1 MPRAQIAPRNWG
13 SMTIYQFLMIPV
25 DWLSVN
31 ALPLLGA
38 IAIVVAGW
46 YLARL
51 AARTITR
58 LLPLAYGID
67 KNFAPL
73 LSQAARYAIII
84 FAVVT
89 ALSLLGVSNTSILAV
104 LGAGGLAIALAL
116 QNTLANIAAGI
127 MLIWL
132 RPIAIGE
139 FIQGD
144 GVAGVVVEIGLFG
157 TRLRSSSG
165 LYVFTPNQKLWASAI
180 TNHSREPRRRID
192 VNVSVP
198 DSIDIG
204 KSRRILL
211 RIANSDKRV
220 LADPTPNVHVESFSG
235 AAVNLQLR
243 AWVATPD
250 YLETLYALTEEAK
263 IALNRELTG
272 SKEDKAG
279 ITVTPDPANPSPET
293 QAGT

>member
-1 MPRAQIAPRNWG
+1 
-13 SMTIYQFLMIPV
+13 MTFPDFLTAALA
-25 DWLSVN
+25 WLGAN
-31 ALPLLGA
+31 ALSLLA
-38 IAIVVAGW
+38 AAAVFVTGW
-46 YLARL
+46 FLARL
-51 AARTITR
+51 AASAIKR

-67 KNFAPL
+67 RNFAPL
-73 LSQAARYAIII
+73 LSQVARYGIII
-84 FAVVT
+84 LAGVT
-89 ALSLLGVSNTSILAV
+89 ALNLLGVSNASILTV
-104 LGAGGLAIALAL
+104 LGAAGLAVALAL
-116 QNTLANIAAGI
+116 QGTLANIAAGI

-165 LYVFTPNQKLWASAI
+165 LYIFTPNQKLWASAI

-198 DSIDIG
+198 DNIDIA
-204 KSRRILL
+204 KSRKILL
-211 RIANSDKRV
+211 RIANGDKRV
-220 LADPTPNVHVESFSG
+220 LADPAPSVHVESFSG
-235 AAVNLQLR
+235 AAVNMQLR

-272 SKEDKAG
+272 TKADKAG

-293 QAGT
+293 QAGS

>member
-1 MPRAQIAPRNWG
+1 MHMPDFLILAGNWLLDNGG
-13 SMTIYQFLMIPV
+13 S
-25 DWLSVN
+25 
-31 ALPLLGA
+31 LLA
-38 IAIVVAGW
+38 AIVVLVVGW
-46 YLARL
+46 YVARV
-51 AARTITR
+51 AARAIKR
-58 LLPLAYGID
+58 FLPLAYGVD

-89 ALSLLGVSNTSILAV
+89 ALNLLGVANNSILTV
-104 LGAGGLAIALAL
+104 LGAAGLAVALAL
-116 QNTLANIAAGI
+116 QGTLANIAAGI

-165 LYVFTPNQKLWASAI
+165 LYIFTPNQKLWASAI

-198 DSIDIG
+198 DTIDIP
-204 KSRRILL
+204 KSRKILL
-211 RIANSDKRV
+211 RIATMDKRV
-220 LADPTPNVHVESFSG
+220 LVDPTPTVHVENFSG
-235 AAVNLQLR
+235 AAVNMQLR
-243 AWVATPD
+243 AWVLTPD
-250 YLETLYALTEEAK
+250 YLPTLYALTEEAK
-263 IALNRELTG
+263 LALNRELIG
-272 SKEDKAG
+272 SAEDKSNISVA
-279 ITVTPDPANPSPET
+279 PNPATPSPEN
-293 QAGT
+293 QPAPVRD

>member
-1 MPRAQIAPRNWG
+1 MTPHDYLTLTGAWLAANAP
-13 SMTIYQFLMIPV
+13 SI
-25 DWLSVN
+25 
-31 ALPLLGA
+31 LGA
-38 IAIVVAGW
+38 IAVLVAGW
-46 YLARL
+46 FFSRL
-51 AARTITR
+51 ASRAIKQ
-58 LLPLAYGID
+58 LLPLAYGVD
-67 KNFAPL
+67 KNFGPL
-73 LSQAARYAIII
+73 LSQAARYGIII

-89 ALSLLGVSNTSILAV
+89 ALNLVGVANSSILAV
-104 LGAGGLAIALAL
+104 LGAAGLAIALAL
-116 QNTLANIAAGI
+116 QGTLANIAAGI

-192 VNVSVP
+192 VNVGVP
-198 DSIDIG
+198 DSIDIP
-204 KSRRILL
+204 KARKILL
-211 RIANSDKRV
+211 RIGAADSRV
-220 LADPTPNVHVESFSG
+220 LEEPKPNVHVDSFSG
-235 AAVNLQLR
+235 NTVNMQLR

-250 YLETLYALTEEAK
+250 YLETLYALTEAAK
-263 IALNRELTG
+263 LALNRELMG
-272 SKEDKAG
+272 SNEDKSG

-293 QAGT
+293 QAGH

>member
-1 MPRAQIAPRNWG
+1 
-13 SMTIYQFLMIPV
+13 MTISEFLMVPV
-25 DWLSVN
+25 TWLMAN
-31 ALPLLGA
+31 ALSLLAA
-38 IAIVVAGW
+38 IAILVTGW

-51 AARTITR
+51 AGRAIKQ
-58 LLPLAYGID
+58 LLPLAYGVD

-73 LSQAARYAIII
+73 LSQVARYAILI

-89 ALSLLGVSNTSILAV
+89 ALNLLGVSNASILTV
-104 LGAGGLAIALAL
+104 LGAAGLAVALAL
-116 QNTLANIAAGI
+116 QGTLANIAAGI

-132 RPIAIGE
+132 RPISIGE

-165 LYVFTPNQKLWASAI
+165 LYIFTPNQKLWASAI

-198 DSIDIG
+198 DSIDIA
-204 KSRRILL
+204 KSRGILL
-211 RIANSDKRV
+211 RIAGSEKRV
-220 LADPTPNVHVESFSG
+220 LADPAPNVHVESFSG
-235 AAVNLQLR
+235 AAVNMQLR

-263 IALNRELTG
+263 IALNRELVG

-279 ITVTPDPANPSPET
+279 ITVAPDPANPSPET
-293 QAGT
+293 QAGS